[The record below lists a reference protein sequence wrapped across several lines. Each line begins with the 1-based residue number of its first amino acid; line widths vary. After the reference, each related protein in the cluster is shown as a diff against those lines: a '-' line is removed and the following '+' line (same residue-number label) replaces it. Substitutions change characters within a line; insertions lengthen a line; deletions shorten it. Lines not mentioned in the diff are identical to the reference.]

1 MKNHI
6 RVTCGLIEQKGKFL
20 IVQRAETSRH
30 AFKWE
35 FPGGKLEFGESLEE
49 CMARELKEELDIEV
63 VVHKQFE
70 SVFREDGELSLE
82 LIPFFCEIVSGE
94 ITLLEHLDSAWID
107 IQKPIEQTLCAGD
120 FVIAQ
125 KLADHQLKSRD

>member
-6 RVTCGLIEQKGKFL
+6 RVTCGLIEQKGKLL

-70 SVFREDGELSLE
+70 SVFREDGE
-82 LIPFFCEIVSGE
+82 
-94 ITLLEHLDSAWID
+94 
-107 IQKPIEQTLCAGD
+107 
-120 FVIAQ
+120 
-125 KLADHQLKSRD
+125 